1 MDRFVYRMMDTL
13 AKVAEA
19 EDGKVDTTFIR
30 FQMDAFKT
38 CQEWLVKR
46 KKLKPEEGGSEGEGV
61 TLLRELMNSPE
72 KLSQHLEGMGFVKA
86 PPKRTRAGRPPKAET
101 EQRRKVQAALDHR
114 KDQQA
119 GGGWKSLGLEVE
131 N

>member
-1 MDRFVYRMMDTL
+1 MDRFAITL
-13 AKVAEA
+13 MNTLSDDSVTESGQPEVGIGAK
-19 EDGKVDTTFIR
+19 
-30 FQMDAFKT
+30 MNAFKMA
-38 CQEWLVKR
+38 QDWLVKR
-46 KKLKPEEGGSEGEGV
+46 RKLKPDEGDAEGEGV